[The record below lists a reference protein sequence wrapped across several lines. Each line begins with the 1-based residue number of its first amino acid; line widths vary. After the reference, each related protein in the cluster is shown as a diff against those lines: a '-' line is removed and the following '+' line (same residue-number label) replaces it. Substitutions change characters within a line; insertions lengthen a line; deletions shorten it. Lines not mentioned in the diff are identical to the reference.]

1 MVSHREN
8 PRPSLEDVYQQ
19 YVLTAKVNV
28 LLISVG
34 VSRNVYLEA
43 SKRVVGQRGR
53 TKERKLVRNTKG
65 AKR

>member
-8 PRPSLEDVYQQ
+8 PRPTLEGVYQQ

-34 VSRNVYLEA
+34 VGKNVYLKHQKWGGGTEEE
-43 SKRVVGQRGR
+43 K
-53 TKERKLVRNTKG
+53 NKG
-65 AKR
+65 KKTS